1 MRGTN
6 GCNPQES
13 YAESCARHACRGAVT
28 IGAQANA
35 ETSPTK
41 VSALKGQHAELGAG
55 DAPDFVLAG
64 ADDTQRLVAHVRK
77 LADSAGITP
86 HSSPESVGY
95 TKAKVYTIDFGSETA
110 TVVSF
115 PISGPQHVEL
125 SNLTFVLDSKEEIV
139 EYAESIVTQADGGPF
154 EITMYE
160 GGELLRTD
168 SVDPSEVSGNSDGI
182 ELMVSSEVKCV
193 AAVLGVT
200 VVIAALIVNMC
211 GASCAVPYT
220 PPTAAVCA
228 ACIGGVATVGGASIA
243 AVMGC
248 LS

>member
-1 MRGTN
+1 MKLAPAALIGGT
-6 GCNPQES
+6 
-13 YAESCARHACRGAVT
+13 GA

-35 ETSPTK
+35 ETSPNT
-41 VSALKGQHAELGAG
+41 VTALRGGRAELNGG

-64 ADDTQRLVAHVRK
+64 ADETQRLVAHVRK
-77 LADSAGITP
+77 LADSSGITP
-86 HSSPESVGY
+86 HSSPETVGY
-95 TKAKVYTIDFGSETA
+95 SNAKVYTIDFGAEIA

-115 PISGPQHVEL
+115 PISGANHVEV
-125 SNLTFVLDSKEEIV
+125 SNLTFVLDSDEQIA
-139 EYAESIVTQADGGPF
+139 EYAESIVTQVDVGPF
-154 EITMYE
+154 EIVMYE

-168 SVDPSEVSGNSDGI
+168 SIDPSEVPSDSGEI

-211 GASCAVPYT
+211 GGACAVPYT
-220 PPTAAVCA
+220 APTAAVCA
-228 ACIGGVATVGGASIA
+228 ACIGGVATIGAASIA
-243 AVMGC
+243 GVMGC